1 MYVQLM
7 LKDSP
12 QLSGRTINYGVVVS
26 AFPSASRTAKCSLQL
41 KGQFHIGI
49 CITTTLSISSPLT
62 FYLV

>member
-26 AFPSASRTAKCSLQL
+26 AFPSAELQSVVYNW
-41 KGQFHIGI
+41 KGN
-49 CITTTLSISSPLT
+49 SI
-62 FYLV
+62 